1 MKSNQFI
8 EEVNMKPFK
17 LFRAVILLGGLL
29 LSACAGAPA
38 SQTVP
43 SSDSVGSDKAI
54 SEVVFTGAI
63 ESMNGDQWV
72 INEQTVTVDPLVLR
86 DGPFVIGDT
95 VKVEAQVAEDGS
107 VTAQRV
113 ESPSAAD
120 MAESAT
126 STPEAGSSGTPVV
139 FNDDGTVAVGAVE
152 ALTDTSITIG
162 GQSYTLAQGAEIKG
176 VIAVGTLVKLHFITN
191 ADGSLSIQDVEIADP
206 IQVSNGNDNNGNADD
221 NSNDANVNDDNS
233 NHNSNDNDANGT
245 NVNDDSSNNNGND
258 DKGRDDHGNDDSSND
273 NNGN

>member
-1 MKSNQFI
+1 MKA
-8 EEVNMKPFK
+8 FK

-63 ESMNGDQWV
+63 ERMNGDQWV

-113 ESPSAAD
+113 ECPSAAD

-176 VIAVGTLVKLHFITN
+176 VITVGTLVKLHFITS
-191 ADGSLSIQDVEIADP
+191 ADGSLSIQEVEIADP
-206 IQVSNGNDNNGNADD
+206 TQVSNGNDNADD
-221 NSNDANVNDDNS
+221 NSNDANVNEDSSNHDSNDDNS
-233 NHNSNDNDANGT
+233 NGT
-245 NVNDDSSNNNGND
+245 NVNDDNSNHNGND
-258 DKGRDDHGNDDSSND
+258 DNGGDDHGNDDNSND
-273 NNGN
+273 NNGNG